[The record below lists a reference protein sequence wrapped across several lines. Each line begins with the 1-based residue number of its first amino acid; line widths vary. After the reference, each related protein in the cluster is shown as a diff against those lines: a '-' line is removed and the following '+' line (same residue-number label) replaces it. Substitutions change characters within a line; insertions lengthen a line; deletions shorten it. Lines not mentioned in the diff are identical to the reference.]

1 MEVNIVNGPDI
12 PTEILNNFE
21 TSLYELI
28 INYASK
34 HLDSVCMI
42 NAQSGKEFTIASII
56 SRSEILT
63 AELQSLGCRSG
74 HVIGIFCENRYE
86 YLVILLSIFSIEAIA
101 ACFNPLYS
109 ISNYL

>member
-34 HLDSVCMI
+34 HLDSVCMVMY
-42 NAQSGKEFTIASII
+42 N
-56 SRSEILT
+56 L
-63 AELQSLGCRSG
+63 
-74 HVIGIFCENRYE
+74 
-86 YLVILLSIFSIEAIA
+86 
-101 ACFNPLYS
+101 
-109 ISNYL
+109 